1 MRIIKVA
8 VTVVA
13 GLALV
18 SASQIAA
25 RANGVAMPSAPSAG
39 AGGSAMTPD
48 SMAIDAYNSGM
59 SHRDRAVKAD
69 NQVLKDKNDADRAK
83 SQNKA
88 RDEYEKALKDFLRA
102 VELNPRMPQAY
113 NGLGYSYRKLGDYA
127 RALENYD
134 RALRLN
140 PKFADAIEYRGEAY
154 LGLNQLDDAK
164 QAYLALFGINRKQ
177 ADLLMNAMSDY
188 VAKKKVDPGGVD
200 PTTLT
205 EFEAWIRERATVA
218 EQTKQMA
225 INVRQPS
232 WR

>member
-8 VTVVA
+8 VAVVA
-13 GLALV
+13 AGALV

-25 RANGVAMPSAPSAG
+25 HANGVSVPSAPAG
-39 AGGSAMTPD
+39 SSPGAMTPD
-48 SMAIDAYNSGM
+48 SMAIDAYNSGI

-69 NQVLKDKNDADRAK
+69 GQVLKDKNDADRAK

-88 RDEYEKALKDFLRA
+88 RDEYEKALKDFQRA
-102 VELNPRMPQAY
+102 VDLNPRMPQAY
-113 NGLGYSYRKLGDYA
+113 NGLGFAYRKLGDYA

-164 QAYLALFGINRKQ
+164 QAYLALFAINRKQ
-177 ADLLMNAMSDY
+177 ADVLMNAMNDY

-200 PTTLT
+200 PTTLS
-205 EFEAWIRERATVA
+205 EFETWIRERATVA

-225 INVRQPS
+225 INARQPS

>member
-8 VTVVA
+8 VTLVA
-13 GLALV
+13 GVALV

-25 RANGVAMPSAPSAG
+25 RANGVSVPSAPSSP
-39 AGGSAMTPD
+39 GSPATPD

-83 SQNKA
+83 SQAKS
-88 RDEYEKALKDFLRA
+88 RDEYQKALADFQRA
-102 VELNPRMPQAY
+102 VDLNPRMPQAY
-113 NGLGYSYRKLGDYA
+113 NGLGYAYRKLGDYA

-140 PKFADAIEYRGEAY
+140 PKFVDAIEYRGEAY

-164 QAYLALFGINRKQ
+164 QAYMALFAMNRKQ
-177 ADLLMNAMSDY
+177 ADLLMNAMNDY

-200 PTTLT
+200 PTTLS

>member
-8 VTVVA
+8 VTLVA
-13 GLALV
+13 GVALV
-18 SASQIAA
+18 SASQIVA
-25 RANGVAMPSAPSAG
+25 RANGVSVPPPSSSSAG
-39 AGGSAMTPD
+39 SPATPD

-83 SQNKA
+83 SQTKS
-88 RDEYEKALKDFLRA
+88 RDEYQKALSDFQRA
-102 VELNPRMPQAY
+102 VDLNPRMPQAY
-113 NGLGYSYRKLGDYA
+113 NGLGYAYRKLGDYA

-140 PKFADAIEYRGEAY
+140 PKFVDAIEYRGEAY

-164 QAYLALFGINRKQ
+164 QAYMALFAMNRKQ
-177 ADLLMNAMSDY
+177 ADLLMNAMNDY

-200 PTTLT
+200 PTTLS

>member
-8 VTVVA
+8 VTLVA
-13 GLALV
+13 GVALV

-25 RANGVAMPSAPSAG
+25 RANGVSVPSAPSSPG
-39 AGGSAMTPD
+39 MPMTPE

-69 NQVLKDKNDADRAK
+69 GQALKDKNDADRAK
-83 SQNKA
+83 SQNKS
-88 RDEYEKALKDFLRA
+88 RDEYEKALKDFQKA

-113 NGLGYSYRKLGDYA
+113 NGLGYAYRKLGDYA

-164 QAYLALFGINRKQ
+164 QAYLALFAINRKQ
-177 ADLLMNAMSDY
+177 ADLLMNAMSEY
-188 VAKKKVDPGGVD
+188 VAKKKVDPAGVD
-200 PTTLT
+200 PATIS
-205 EFEAWIRERATVA
+205 EFDTWIRERTTVA